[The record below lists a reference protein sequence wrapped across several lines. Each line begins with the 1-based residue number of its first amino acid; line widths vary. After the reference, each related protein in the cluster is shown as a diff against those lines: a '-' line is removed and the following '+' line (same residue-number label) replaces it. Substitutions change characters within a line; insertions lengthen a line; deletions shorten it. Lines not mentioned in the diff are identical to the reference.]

1 VLRRRICSRY
11 PQGDSANK
19 SRKRFAVTLKQ
30 TGLALTFS
38 GVWRHREANAS
49 MRSVIVA
56 LVLSAGV
63 VIAIG
68 TAAAPDFNHQTT
80 APLARAII
88 DGLVL
93 GSTAWP
99 STPLDVQARLQ
110 LRPTGC
116 GATGPCDP
124 LEE

>member
-1 VLRRRICSRY
+1 
-11 PQGDSANK
+11 
-19 SRKRFAVTLKQ
+19 
-30 TGLALTFS
+30 
-38 GVWRHREANAS
+38 
-49 MRSVIVA
+49 MRSVIVT
-56 LVLSAGV
+56 LVLSGGV

-68 TAAAPDFNHQTT
+68 TVAAPNLNRQTT

-88 DGLVL
+88 DGIVL

-99 STPLDVQARLQ
+99 STPVDVQARLQ
-110 LRPTGC
+110 LRLGGC

>member
-1 VLRRRICSRY
+1 
-11 PQGDSANK
+11 
-19 SRKRFAVTLKQ
+19 
-30 TGLALTFS
+30 
-38 GVWRHREANAS
+38 
-49 MRSVIVA
+49 MRSVIVT

-68 TAAAPDFNHQTT
+68 AVTAPDFNHQTT

-99 STPLDVQARLQ
+99 STPVDVQARLQ
-110 LRPTGC
+110 LRSAGC

>member
-1 VLRRRICSRY
+1 
-11 PQGDSANK
+11 
-19 SRKRFAVTLKQ
+19 
-30 TGLALTFS
+30 
-38 GVWRHREANAS
+38 
-49 MRSVIVA
+49 MRSVILT

-68 TAAAPDFNHQTT
+68 TVATPDLNRQTT

-88 DGLVL
+88 DGIVL

-99 STPLDVQARLQ
+99 STPVDVQARLQ
-110 LRPTGC
+110 LRSAGC